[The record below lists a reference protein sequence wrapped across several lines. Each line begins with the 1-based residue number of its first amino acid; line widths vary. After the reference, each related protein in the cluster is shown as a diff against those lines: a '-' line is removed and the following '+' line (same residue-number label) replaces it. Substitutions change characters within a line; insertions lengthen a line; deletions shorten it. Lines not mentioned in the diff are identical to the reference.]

1 MKRILLIDDDAL
13 FAATLER
20 GLKRRGFAVD
30 TTADAAAALRSVTL
44 ATFDGALLDLKL
56 GGDNGLQ
63 LLGELLAAQ
72 PGLRVVV
79 LTGYAS
85 LATAVE
91 AIKRGAHDYLA
102 KPASLDAIVRALDD
116 SGDGPEPPMEDT
128 LVPLKR
134 LQWEHIQRA
143 LRDSGDNISAAAR
156 LLGLHRRSLQRML
169 AKRAQPER

>member
-1 MKRILLIDDDAL
+1 MKRVLVIDDDTL

-20 GLKRRGFAVD
+20 GLKRRGFTVE
-30 TTADAAAALRSVTL
+30 TTADATAAMRSVTL
-44 ATFDGALLDLKL
+44 ESFDGALLDLKL
-56 GGDNGLQ
+56 GGDNGLH
-63 LLGELLAAQ
+63 LLGGLLTAQ
-72 PGLRVVV
+72 PGLRVVI

-116 SGDGPEPPMEDT
+116 SGDGPEPIMEDT